1 MRSRHGRTRSGW
13 RGAGAVMMMVM
24 AWGGGAAGAAA
35 RPAGVATTLSGL
47 PAQPYAE
54 RSLRVPDD
62 GVGIR
67 FRAPAA
73 AALATVHTF
82 WTHVE
87 AGCTLALHA
96 DDAGAP
102 GTALATA
109 SLAEGDGWIATPLSA
124 QLLGG
129 ARYHLVATCPMGSMA
144 RFGYVL
150 DRERQAIDAGVWR
163 LEEFRDGRMRVRR
176 APVTPLFALAFVDGT
191 WWGQPYRAAT
201 GRPMVRICGANEA
214 RQTIVPRERL
224 AVTRVELSARGPD
237 LPPAFVMLEDADGA
251 PLAAGAGPRTSRT
264 GRFVADFIGAPVT
277 LEPGQT
283 YALHIRAAASTGRCA
298 RQRALVTDLPIGPP
312 VGGVDVTAVHMTA
325 RRRAH
330 VARASG
336 RCALAH
342 HDREHGRRPRDAGL
356 RQRAPRPR
364 RGVRRARRWRLP
376 GALQQSLHLCGARP
390 RVWQRPGRR
399 RRAV

>member
-13 RGAGAVMMMVM
+13 RGAGAVVVMVM
-24 AWGGGAAGAAA
+24 AWGGGAGGAAA

-54 RSLRVPDD
+54 RALRVTDD

-82 WTHVE
+82 WTHAE

-109 SLAEGDGWIATPLSA
+109 NVPDGDGWIATPLA
-124 QLLGG
+124 VQLLGG
-129 ARYHLVATCPMGSMA
+129 ARYHLMATCPLGSMA

-150 DRERQAIDAGVWR
+150 DREHDAIDAGVWR
-163 LEEFRDGRMRVRR
+163 VVELRGGRMRVRR
-176 APVTPLFALAFVDGT
+176 APVSPLFALAFADGT
-191 WWGQPYRAAT
+191 WWGQPYRPAT
-201 GRPMVRICGANEA
+201 DRPMVRICGPNEA

-224 AVTRVELSARGPD
+224 AVSRVEFSARGAD
-237 LPPAFVMLEDADGA
+237 LPPAFVMLEGADGT
-251 PLAAGAGPRTSRT
+251 PLAAGTGPRSSRA
-264 GRFVADFIGAPVT
+264 GRFVANFINGPVT

-283 YALHIRAAASTGRCA
+283 YTLHIRAAATTSRC
-298 RQRALVTDLPIGPP
+298 
-312 VGGVDVTAVHMTA
+312 
-325 RRRAH
+325 
-330 VARASG
+330 
-336 RCALAH
+336 
-342 HDREHGRRPRDAGL
+342 
-356 RQRAPRPR
+356 
-364 RGVRRARRWRLP
+364 
-376 GALQQSLHLCGARP
+376 
-390 RVWQRPGRR
+390 
-399 RRAV
+399 